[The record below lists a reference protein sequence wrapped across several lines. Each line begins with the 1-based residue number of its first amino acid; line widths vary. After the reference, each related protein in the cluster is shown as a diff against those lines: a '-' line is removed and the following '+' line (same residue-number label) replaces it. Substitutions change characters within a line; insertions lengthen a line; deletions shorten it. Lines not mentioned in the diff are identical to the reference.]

1 MLKLFTVLH
10 KISKK
15 TIKFLSEYLP
25 LIEMNISIADL
36 RKNYTQGGLQEKEA
50 SLNPFEQF
58 RHWFQEAVSAEILEP
73 NAMTLATIS
82 EEGKPSARIVLL
94 KKLDDRGFTFFT
106 NYDSRKGKNL
116 EKNPWASLVFL
127 WGELERQVRIEGK
140 VEKVIPAESD
150 QYFSSRPIGSQLGA
164 WASNQSEVIP
174 NREALDIKLQEI
186 TRKYQGQTIPRPE
199 HWGGFRVVPNLI
211 EFWQGRENRLHDR
224 LCYRLEDNQEWI
236 RERLAP

>member
-1 MLKLFTVLH
+1 M
-10 KISKK
+10 
-15 TIKFLSEYLP
+15 
-25 LIEMNISIADL
+25 
-36 RKNYTQGGLQEKEA
+36 
-50 SLNPFEQF
+50 
-58 RHWFQEAVSAEILEP
+58 
-73 NAMTLATIS
+73 
-82 EEGKPSARIVLL
+82 
-94 KKLDDRGFTFFT
+94 
-106 NYDSRKGKNL
+106 
-116 EKNPWASLVFL
+116 FL

-211 EFWQGRENRLHDR
+211 EFWQGRENRLHD
-224 LCYRLEDNQEWI
+224 
-236 RERLAP
+236 